1 MIITT
6 RGKRCSRMDRIRG
19 RAPKEERKR
28 KPPYAYPPKSFLSPK
43 TYMGI
48 ILEATLEFKRTALH
62 P

>member
-1 MIITT
+1 M
-6 RGKRCSRMDRIRG
+6 MDRIRG

>member
-1 MIITT
+1 M
-6 RGKRCSRMDRIRG
+6 MDRIRG

-48 ILEATLEFKRTALH
+48 ISEVALQFKEDRLR